1 MSIRRGVVL
10 LDRRR
15 VGVIEETADGRRTRF
30 TYDPAWL
37 ASKDAEEI
45 ALTMALRPEPYE
57 AADLLPFFAN
67 LLPFP
72 SDGHFRQALVLCHMM
87 LPRGKRALKDVGK
100 EVTRIYERNIASWE
114 DDYKTLTKGVSSRAK
129 TKPKAKPAAKKKS
142 KSRKR

>member
-67 LLPFP
+67 LLPEGWLL
-72 SDGHFRQALVLCHMM
+72 DITTA
-87 LPRGKRALKDVGK
+87 KLKLSK
-100 EVTRIYERNIASWE
+100 
-114 DDYKTLTKGVSSRAK
+114 DDAFGILLATCRDCPGAVSVEPIDLDA
-129 TKPKAKPAAKKKS
+129 
-142 KSRKR
+142 